1 MIAGF
6 IIHGAVDG
14 DAVMIIGGAD
24 MAAALAEA
32 ASVVEV
38 GSAAEAEGSEEEAPP
53 GVGDGR
59 AKIFH

>member
-38 GSAAEAEGSEEEAPP
+38 DSAAEAEGSEEEVLP

-59 AKIFH
+59 TKIFH